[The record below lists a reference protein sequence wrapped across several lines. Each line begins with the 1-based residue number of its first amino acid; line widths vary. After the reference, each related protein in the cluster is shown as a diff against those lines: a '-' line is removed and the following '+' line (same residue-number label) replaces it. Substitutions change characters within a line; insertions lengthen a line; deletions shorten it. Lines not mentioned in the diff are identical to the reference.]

1 MYNKVLKYNC
11 ILNNNFIKKLA
22 QERKALIEVTKMDAQ
37 KILINENIIETV
49 EETPDTIITLTT
61 GRKLIVMESR
71 QEIQNLVKLNSQK
84 CIL

>member
-1 MYNKVLKYNC
+1 MLKYNC
-11 ILNNNFIKKLA
+11 ILNNNFIKKSHR
-22 QERKALIEVTKMDAQ
+22 ERKALIEVTKMDAQ

-71 QEIQNLVKLNSQK
+71 QGIQNLVKLNS
-84 CIL
+84 